1 MTVLALRKVDDR
13 MMTVMLNDCCYV
25 AGLVVLGPAN
35 HVVSVNS
42 VGESVV
48 ETK

>member
-1 MTVLALRKVDDR
+1 MTVQALRKVDDR

-25 AGLVVLGPAN
+25 AGLVVLGTAN
-35 HVVSVNS
+35 HVVSLTS
-42 VGESVV
+42 GGGSV